1 MSLEDLITDRAS
13 MDVDRVKVLAK
24 KALQDMTD
32 EERAEWLS
40 PMKGAYNY
48 TDMNRVEE
56 AVMYVAERLKAAGY
70 IPVLPVARTWSV
82 TDKPIQSDFVRY
94 FGNVAALRDAIAVW
108 GSTPETPSDITKF
121 GANKANDLEK
131 ILIDVNQLL
140 SNIAGAW
147 FYSDD
152 LYLAEV

>member
-1 MSLEDLITDRAS
+1 MNLITDRTS
-13 MDVDRVKVLAK
+13 QDVDRVRVLAA

-48 TDMNRVEE
+48 TDLNRVEE
-56 AVMYVAERLKAAGY
+56 AVMYVAERLKEAGY
-70 IPVLPVARTWSV
+70 IPVLPAVRTWSV
-82 TDKPIQSDFVRY
+82 ADKPIQSDFVRY
-94 FGNVAALRDAIAVW
+94 FGNVATLRDAIAVW
-108 GSTPETPSDITKF
+108 ESTPETPSDITKF
-121 GANKANDLEK
+121 DANKANDLEK

-147 FYSDD
+147 FYSND